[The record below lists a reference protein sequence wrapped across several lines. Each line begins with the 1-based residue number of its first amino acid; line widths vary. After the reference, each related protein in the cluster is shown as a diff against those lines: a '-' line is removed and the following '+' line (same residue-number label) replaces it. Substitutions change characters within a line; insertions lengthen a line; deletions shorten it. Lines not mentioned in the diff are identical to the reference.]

1 MSRYNS
7 DALDEA
13 CEEMLG
19 HTNWAYGRNPNEEKI
34 DCVVFFYKDKA
45 HTKIPLPEDR
55 DDHEEEIDRLKT
67 IIKSRDKMLNKI
79 NAWLVDECVRHDEL
93 VKRVEN
99 GEHAIDICDDPEVFY
114 GRNECASSLLLQIKK
129 WEEK

>member
-1 MSRYNS
+1 MSREYAKS
-7 DALDEA
+7 YAQLEA
-13 CEEMLG
+13 
-19 HTNWAYGRNPNEEKI
+19 
-34 DCVVFFYKDKA
+34 
-45 HTKIPLPEDR
+45 
-55 DDHEEEIDRLKT
+55 EIDRLKT
-67 IIKSRDKMLNKI
+67 IIKSRDKLLNKI

-114 GRNECASSLLLQIKK
+114 GRNECASSLLLQIEK